1 VQVNVEKRGASEE
14 LDALIAELRPALI
27 RYFSRRLLPQ
37 HEVEDL
43 VHDVLVRLVR
53 NKDFAG
59 AESARGYVFQTANSV
74 LVDYVRRRA
83 RSRAEQHTS
92 FDVDALVGEV
102 LGPERVLQGKEEL
115 VRITAVLM
123 EFPELTR
130 TIFVLRRIEGMKY
143 KDIAV
148 RLGLSLSA
156 VEKHMRRAVACL
168 LERLESP

>member
-1 VQVNVEKRGASEE
+1 MQANVERRGEPEE
-14 LDALIAELRPALI
+14 LATLIAELRPALI

-59 AESARGYVFQTANSV
+59 AESVRGYVFQTANSV

-83 RSRAEQHTS
+83 SSRAGQHTS
-92 FDVDALVGEV
+92 FDADSHVGEV
-102 LGPERVLQGKEEL
+102 FGPDRVLQGKEEL

-156 VEKHMRRAVACL
+156 VEKHMQRAVACL